1 MLNIKSITAKN
12 FMSVGNV
19 TQGVTLNENGL
30 TLVLGNN
37 MDLGGDGSRNG
48 TGKTTIVNALSY
60 ALYGNAL
67 YNIKKDNL
75 VNKTN
80 NKQMLVTVDFEKDG
94 ISYRIERGRKPNVFK
109 FLVGGIDNAEG
120 ITDEMQGEGKLTQH
134 AIEKVLG
141 MSHTMF
147 KHILALN
154 TYTEPFLSM
163 RANEARELIEQL
175 LGITQLSEKAD
186 ILKELIKQN
195 KEAITNETARI
206 TATEEANKAINN
218 SIADMERRRKIWA
231 KNKQDSI
238 DTIAQEIILLEK
250 LDVDAEIQAHSD
262 FDEFNI
268 KKTQLD
274 TLSTEVAKLITSIE
288 REQNRLSK
296 AETDYEKSASALTKT
311 IEKITKEL
319 AELDEATC
327 YACGGELHADKKKE
341 IEDKKTTDLESARA
355 QLATLKTEFDESIS
369 EYNDHIT
376 EQQKL
381 LQDYKA
387 AIAEMGDLGSAPK
400 TYYNTVK
407 EAYEHQNK
415 LSTLQVSLQHK
426 IDEDDPYVEQIESL
440 KETGLQDV
448 DWSVVNDLTEVKEH
462 QDFLYKLLT
471 NKDSFVRKR
480 IIEQNL
486 AFMNNRLEHYIT
498 KLGLPHEVQFQSD
511 LSVTIT
517 QLGQDLDFDNLSRGE
532 RNRLILGLSWAFRD
546 VFESMNHPINLV
558 CIDELVDSGMDSIGV
573 ENALS
578 ALKKMERERNKNI
591 LLISHRD
598 ELVGRVN
605 NVLQV
610 TKENGFT
617 TFNTEIEV
625 IDA

>member
-1 MLNIKSITAKN
+1 MALTIKNVTVKN

-19 TQGVTLNENGL
+19 TQAVNLNENGL

-37 MDLGGDGSRNG
+37 LDMGGDGSRNG
-48 TGKTTIVNALSY
+48 TGKTTLVNAISY
-60 ALYGNAL
+60 GLYGNAL
-67 YNIKKDNL
+67 VNIKVNNL
-75 VNKTN
+75 INKTN
-80 NKQMLVTVDFEKDG
+80 NKHMLVTVDFEKDG
-94 ISYRIERGRKPNVFK
+94 VDYRIERGRKPNVFK
-109 FLVGGIDNAEG
+109 FMVGGIDSAEG
-120 ITDEMQGEGKLTQH
+120 TTDEMQGEGKLTQVH
-134 AIEKVLG
+134 IEKTLG

-163 RANEARELIEQL
+163 RANESRELIEQL
-175 LGITQLSEKAD
+175 LGITQLSEKAEL
-186 ILKELIKQN
+186 LKELVKNTKDAIK
-195 KEAITNETARI
+195 EEEYRI
-206 TATEEANKAINN
+206 KGVEEANNAIGK
-218 SIADMERRRKIWA
+218 SIADMERRQSIWE
-231 KNKQDSI
+231 KKKQETINELANQIVHLERINVEDELEAHKLYKDFTEKKSQI
-238 DTIAQEIILLEK
+238 DTLNSEI
-250 LDVDAEIQAHSD
+250 
-262 FDEFNI
+262 
-268 KKTQLD
+268 
-274 TLSTEVAKLITSIE
+274 AKLVTVIE
-288 REQNRLSK
+288 REEKRLTK
-296 AETDYEKSASALTKT
+296 AEKDL
-311 IEKITKEL
+311 
-319 AELDEATC
+319 EATLEHKC
-327 YACGGELHADKKKE
+327 YACGQDLHDEAHEKIVATKTEAVEESKKQLAEDNELLTEYREA
-341 IEDKKTTDLESARA
+341 LES
-355 QLATLKTEFDESIS
+355 LGE
-369 EYNDHIT
+369 
-376 EQQKL
+376 
-381 LQDYKA
+381 
-387 AIAEMGDLGSAPK
+387 LGSAPNLI
-400 TYYNTVK
+400 YNTVE

-415 LSTLQVSLQHK
+415 LQQLQNQLEAK
-426 IDEDDPYVEQIESL
+426 INEEDPYVENIASL
-440 KETGLQDV
+440 RQEGLQEVSWDE
-448 DWSVVNDLTEVKEH
+448 VNRLTEIQDH
-462 QDFLYKLLT
+462 QNFLYKLLT

-546 VFESMNHPINLV
+546 VFESMNHPINLI

-578 ALKKMERERNKNI
+578 VLKKMERERQKNV

>member
-1 MLNIKSITAKN
+1 MLKIKNITAKN

-19 TQGVTLNENGL
+19 TQAVQFDAAGL

-37 MDLGGDGSRNG
+37 MDMGGDGSRNG

-94 ISYRIERGRKPNVFK
+94 VEYRIERGRKPNTFK
-109 FLVGGIDNAEG
+109 FLVGGIDSLEG
-120 ITDEMQGEGKLTQH
+120 VTDEMQGEGKLTQVQ
-134 AIEKVLG
+134 IEKVLG

-147 KHILALN
+147 KHIVALN

-163 RANEARELIEQL
+163 RANEARDLIEQL

-186 ILKELIKQN
+186 ILKDLLKGTKDSITEETFRIKAIEESNEKINRSIVDIERRQRIWLNKKNELIEDLENGIRVLEMIDIDEELN
-195 KEAITNETARI
+195 KHKLLAEYL
-206 TATEEANKAINN
+206 ANKARVDEANRWIK
-218 SIADMERRRKIWA
+218 SIENDNARLEKQEA
-231 KNKQDSI
+231 KLK
-238 DTIAQEIILLEK
+238 QEI
-250 LDVDAEIQAHSD
+250 
-262 FDEFNI
+262 
-268 KKTQLD
+268 
-274 TLSTEVAKLITSIE
+274 
-288 REQNRLSK
+288 
-296 AETDYEKSASALTKT
+296 ASL
-311 IEKITKEL
+311 KEHK
-319 AELDEATC
+319 C
-327 YACGGELHADKKKE
+327 YACGQEMHDTKQESVLADKE
-341 IEDKKTTDLESARA
+341 GQVQEVAL
-355 QLATLKTEFDESIS
+355 QLMSNMS
-369 EYNDHIT
+369 
-376 EQQKL
+376 Q
-381 LQDYKA
+381 LQEHMELVAD
-387 AIAEMGDLGSAPK
+387 IGDLGQIPVTDYS
-400 TYYNTVK
+400 TID
-407 EAYEHQNK
+407 EAYQHQGQVEALRK
-415 LSTLQVSLQHK
+415 ELETKREETDPYADQVS
-426 IDEDDPYVEQIESL
+426 SL
-440 KETGLQDV
+440 KDTALQEI
-448 DWSVVNDLTEVKEH
+448 DWNEVNRLTELKEH
-462 QDFLYKLLT
+462 QEFLLKLLT
-471 NKDSFVRKR
+471 NKDSFIRKK

-486 AFMNNRLEHYIT
+486 QFMNNRLEYYIT

-511 LSVTIT
+511 LSVSIV

-546 VFESMNHPINLV
+546 VFESMNHPINLI
-558 CIDELVDSGMDSIGV
+558 CIDELVDSGMDTVGV
-573 ENALS
+573 ENALG
-578 ALKKMERERNKNI
+578 ALKKMEREREKNI

>member
-1 MLNIKSITAKN
+1 MLEIKNITVKN

-19 TQGVTLNENGL
+19 TQAVTFNHDGL

-80 NKQMLVTVDFEKDG
+80 NKQMMVTVEFMKDG
-94 ISYRIERGRKPNVFK
+94 VHYTIERGRKPNIFR
-109 FLVGGIDNAEG
+109 FMVGGVDNLEG
-120 ITDEMQGEGKLTQH
+120 ISDEMQGEGRLTQI

-147 KHILALN
+147 KHIMALN
-154 TYTEPFLSM
+154 TYTDPFLSM
-163 RANEARELIEQL
+163 RANEQRELIEQL

-186 ILKELIKQN
+186 ILKDLTKQN
-195 KEAITNETARI
+195 KDSIQEETYRI
-206 TATEEANKAINN
+206 RGVEEANEHINK
-218 SIADMERRRKIWA
+218 SIVDMERRQRIWHKSNA
-231 KNKQDSI
+231 DQLSALSTDLLALQQIDI
-238 DTIAQEIILLEK
+238 DTEITNH
-250 LDVDAEIQAHSD
+250 AA
-262 FDEFNI
+262 FDEYNQTKSQI
-268 KKTQLD
+268 D
-274 TLSTEVAKLITSIE
+274 TLESEVAKLNSSVD
-288 REQNRLSK
+288 REQRRLVK
-296 AETDYEKSASALTKT
+296 AQQDLKATMEH
-311 IEKITKEL
+311 
-319 AELDEATC
+319 TC
-327 YACGGELHADKKKE
+327 YACGQELHDNAHEKILVTKQEAVDE
-341 IEDKKTTDLESARA
+341 SQQLINEYNQSIEDYTEALDSIGNLGVAP
-355 QLATLKTEFDESIS
+355 QL
-369 EYNDHIT
+369 
-376 EQQKL
+376 Q
-381 LQDYKA
+381 
-387 AIAEMGDLGSAPK
+387 
-400 TYYNTVK
+400 YNTLQ

-415 LSTLQVSLQHK
+415 LSNIELEIERKKTE
-426 IDEDDPYVEQIESL
+426 IDPYDEQIQSL
-440 KETGLQDV
+440 KDTGLQI
-448 DWSVVNDLTEVKEH
+448 VNWEEVNRLTELKDH
-462 QDFLYKLLT
+462 QDFLMKLLT
-471 NKDSFVRKR
+471 NKDSFIRKR

-486 AFMNNRLEHYIT
+486 QFLNTRLEYYIT

-511 LSVTIT
+511 LTVSIV

-546 VFESMNHPINLV
+546 VFESMNHPINLI
-558 CIDELVDSGMDSIGV
+558 CIDELVDSGMDTVGV
-573 ENALS
+573 ESALGV
-578 ALKKMERERNKNI
+578 LKKMERDREKNI

-605 NVLQV
+605 SVLQV